1 MDKIFEFAVFSN
13 YNYKEHKHNVLKECL
28 QSWVSDENYKFAP
41 QDIEI
46 IDICINPENDD
57 KMFVVSTSKDWLES
71 HGLES
76 IIIIDNELFD
86 VSRYLYRFID
96 EFPFIEE

>member
-1 MDKIFEFAVFSN
+1 MAKDFVFVVFSN
-13 YNYKEHKHNVLKECL
+13 YNYKEHKYNVLKECL

-46 IDICINPENDD
+46 RDICINPENGD
-57 KMFVVSTSKDWLES
+57 KMFIVSTSTDWLES

-76 IIIIDNELFD
+76 IIDNELFA
-86 VSRYLYRFID
+86 VSRYFYRFID
-96 EFPFIEE
+96 EFPFIGE